1 MFLKHII
8 YCVLFDL
15 TENAVDEPV
24 QWQHCINIYLHR
36 ECCKTSFIHC
46 FIVTAKNLICL
57 EIFILDK

>member
-24 QWQHCINIYLHR
+24 QWQHFASTFTYIENVVRLVL
-36 ECCKTSFIHC
+36 
-46 FIVTAKNLICL
+46 FIVLL
-57 EIFILDK
+57 